1 MQKSKLQNTVPAK
14 IISKYIIINTNFI
27 LITRMSINKNINKKK
42 RFDKKLKHEESLKNN
57 YNFWQSSFKEIRI
70 AFLCYKIAIFF

>member
-14 IISKYIIINTNFI
+14 IISKYIIITTNFI

-70 AFLCYKIAIFF
+70 AFLCNKIAIFF